1 MSNLPENQ
9 QTPEPQS
16 PEKCGCSTW
25 LGGLL
30 LVAAVLV
37 VVFIFIVKPAL
48 EERGVDVQ
56 EQLSEVKV
64 QSQELVNSAKNR
76 ISKVGTGVAEKYNDL
91 KKVSK
96 DISESE
102 TAGKIKDTVENV
114 KDSEFV
120 SGVTEKAK
128 SVGNDVVEKAA
139 DGGSWY

>member
-1 MSNLPENQ
+1 M
-9 QTPEPQS
+9 
-16 PEKCGCSTW
+16 
-25 LGGLL
+25 
-30 LVAAVLV
+30 
-37 VVFIFIVKPAL
+37 

-64 QSQELVNSAKNR
+64 QSQDLVNSAKNR
-76 ISKVGTGVAEKYNDL
+76 ISKAGIGVAEKYNDL